1 MRIICA
7 NANRRFC
14 KIKISYQNLLLQDV
28 SKESLSLWFNY
39 FASQPR
45 AASLLADKHNL
56 LVGTLREA
64 MARYLGEVKTT
75 LLTPDKRDP
84 EFVFYNVAKATLNIY
99 R

>member
-1 MRIICA
+1 M
-7 NANRRFC
+7 
-14 KIKISYQNLLLQDV
+14 

-56 LVGTLREA
+56 LVATLKEA
-64 MARYLGEVKTT
+64 MARYLGDVKVT
-75 LLTPDKRDP
+75 LHTPDKRDP
-84 EFVFYNVAKATLNIY
+84 EFVFYDVTKAVLNVY